1 MHDTDTLRLVGTT
14 IDGKYHIDAI
24 AGAGGAATV
33 YRATHVTWGRT
44 VAVKV
49 IRSLTTMK
57 ESARP
62 EVLAKLV
69 VEAEL
74 LASLSEKTAAIVQA
88 YDIGTLTT
96 AAGEW
101 APYLVLSWLSGATL
115 EAVLEEEEQA
125 GIAPRSLAQAVALL
139 TPAANALALAHARGI
154 AHRDIKPGNLFVTG
168 APRGTDASI
177 KVLDFGIAK
186 VVADA
191 KSLEGFNATLAGLTS
206 FTPAYGAPEQFS
218 KAVGPTGPW
227 TDVYGL
233 ALVVLEVATARG
245 IATGDDIGQLAYA
258 TTRVSVRPTPR
269 QLGMAVTDEVEAVLA
284 RALAVRIA
292 DRYQNAGAFWAA
304 LTAALG
310 VDVSAL
316 PSSISRISIPD
327 AARSSQ
333 RRIPLAIES
342 AATLPVQVLDVPET
356 PPSAPSAETAGSRRR
371 PRRWTIPATLV
382 GVTLMAATA
391 VTLVHLSHAK
401 PHAQP
406 MSSTASAVVAPP
418 PPVSVPPGCP
428 DGMVMIDGGKFFM
441 GSDEADAMPQE
452 KPQHKVILHAYCI
465 DRTEVTLAAY
475 KSCSDTGGCKRAG
488 VVNVWPGISTT
499 EQKTYDPL
507 CNASA
512 PDTRGTHPVNCVDHA
527 QADNYCHEHGKRLP
541 TEAEWELSARGPDGR
556 RYPWGDE
563 APSSER
569 MNACGAEC
577 ARWGKSVHTELPAM
591 FDGDDG
597 WVHTA
602 PVGSYPAGA
611 SRYGLV
617 DVVGNVWEWVSDGYA
632 PYAQAEATSPTGK
645 EDAPTRVIRGGAWN
659 GSEAGWVRP
668 TFRYGSAPTVRSHGI
683 GFRCAA
689 DVK

>member
-49 IRSLTTMK
+49 IRNLSTMK

-74 LASLSEKTAAIVQA
+74 LASLSEQTAAIVQA

-96 AAGEW
+96 AAGDW

-115 EAVLEEEEQA
+115 EAVLDEEEQA
-125 GIAPRSLAQAVALL
+125 GLAPRSLAQAAVLL

-168 APRGTDASI
+168 APRGIDASI

-191 KSLEGFNATLAGLTS
+191 KSLEGFNSTLADLTS

-233 ALVVLEVATARG
+233 ALVVLEVAVGRG
-245 IATGDDIGQLAYA
+245 LATGDDIGQLAYA
-258 TTRVSVRPTPR
+258 TTRASVRPTPR
-269 QLGMAVTDEVEAVLA
+269 QLGMAVTDEVEAVMA

-292 DRYQNAGAFWAA
+292 DRYENVGAFWAA
-304 LTAALG
+304 LTGALG
-310 VDVSAL
+310 VDASAL
-316 PSSISRISIPD
+316 PSSLSRVSIADGP
-327 AARSSQ
+327 RSS
-333 RRIPLAIES
+333 RRRVPLAIES
-342 AATLPVQVLDVPET
+342 AATLPVQVPDVPET
-356 PPSAPSAETAGSRRR
+356 PPSAPGTETPGARRR
-371 PRRWTIPATLV
+371 PRRWVIPASLV
-382 GVTLMAATA
+382 GLTFTA
-391 VTLVHLSHAK
+391 GALATLVHLARAT

-406 MSSTASAVVAPP
+406 ISSAASAVVAA

-428 DGMVMIDGGKFFM
+428 FGMVMVSGGKFFM
-441 GSDEADAMPQE
+441 GSDDADAMPQE

-488 VVNVWPGISTT
+488 VSNTWPGISKT

-507 CNASA
+507 CNAIA
-512 PDTRGTHPVNCVDHA
+512 PDARGTHPVNCVDHA
-527 QADNYCHEHGKRLP
+527 QADNYCREQKKRLP

-563 APSSER
+563 APSPER

-577 ARWGKSVHTELPAM
+577 ARWGKSVNTELPAM
-591 FDGDDG
+591 FAGDDG

-632 PYAQAEATSPTGK
+632 PYAEAEAISPKGQD
-645 EDAPTRVIRGGAWN
+645 DAPTRVIRGGAWN
-659 GSEAGWVRP
+659 GSEASWVRP